1 MRLSD
6 LSTPARRERKSG
18 ISYDLV
24 VIVLLGIGA
33 VLAGRFLLSSAGAPA
48 RTVLEGLFALS
59 SEQAMWYL
67 TRAAGIMAYL
77 LLWLST
83 VWGLVIPSKL
93 FGEVLSGEFTFDF
106 HKFISLFSLGFL
118 GLHIF
123 VLTAD
128 KYLPF
133 SLVQLLVPFIA
144 PYRPLWVGIGIIAF
158 YLTLLVTVT
167 FYLRKQISMKAFRII
182 HYTSLLA
189 YFAAVIHALMSGTDS
204 SLPALSLLYLVTSAV
219 VVFLTVFWL
228 IKLWVNRSSKLP
240 LATSAMYKDEQYR
253 HSHGDRA
260 LLRK

>member
-1 MRLSD
+1 MNLLDS
-6 LSTPARRERKSG
+6 STPTRRERKSG

-24 VIVLLGIGA
+24 VFFLLLIGIVF
-33 VLAGRFLLSSAGAPA
+33 AGRYLLSTAGAPVRVA
-48 RTVLEGLFALS
+48 MESLFALS

-93 FGEVLSGEFTFDF
+93 FGEVLNGEFSYDF

-128 KYLPF
+128 RYLPF
-133 SLVQLLVPFIA
+133 TVAQILVPFIA
-144 PYRPLWVGIGIIAF
+144 PYRPLWVGIGIIGF

-167 FYLRKQISMKAFRII
+167 FYMRKSIGMKAFRVI
-182 HYTSLLA
+182 HYTSLAA

-204 SLPALSLLYLVTSAV
+204 SLPALSLLYLGTSAV
-219 VVFLTVFWL
+219 VVFLTVYWL
-228 IKLWVNRSSKLP
+228 VRLWVHRKSKTP
-240 LATSAMYKDEQYR
+240 ELA
-253 HSHGDRA
+253 
-260 LLRK
+260 

>member
-1 MRLSD
+1 MNLSD
-6 LSTPARRERKSG
+6 SSKSPRLEKKWI
-18 ISYDLV
+18 ISYNWIALV
-24 VIVLLGIGA
+24 VAGIGA
-33 VLAGRFLLSSAGAPA
+33 LVAGRYLVASTGSPVHAALDW
-48 RTVLEGLFALS
+48 LFALS
-59 SEQAMWYL
+59 SDQAMWYL

-93 FGEVLSGEFTFDF
+93 FGDVLSGEFSFDF

-133 SLVQLLVPFIA
+133 SVTQLLVPFIA
-144 PYRPLWVGIGIIAF
+144 PYRPLWVGVGIISF

-189 YFAAVIHALMSGTDS
+189 YFAAVIHALMSGADS
-204 SLPALSLLYLVTSAV
+204 SLPAVLLMYVGTSAV
-219 VVFLTVFWL
+219 VVFLTVYWL
-228 IKLWVNRSSKLP
+228 ARVWVNRP
-240 LATSAMYKDEQYR
+240 ATR
-253 HSHGDRA
+253 V
-260 LLRK
+260 LR